1 MKNNDDLWSIN
12 DRPSKRNPQCWSK
25 PPGMF
30 YIPGIREADRA
41 IIKFEIMLGYLNL
54 RDKILEFILSETVVG

>member
-1 MKNNDDLWSIN
+1 MKNNGDLWSIN
-12 DRPSKRNPQCWSK
+12 DRPSKETLNVGVSLLGCSISLGFAK
-25 PPGMF
+25 L
-30 YIPGIREADRA
+30 IA